1 MHIKEVNNCRKI
13 FRKSKKGW
21 CSRHEREILRVC
33 SATSSDVT
41 WVLTELMDVM
51 RGHLLN
57 SEEVSVDGFGIFTS
71 G

>member
-13 FRKSKKGW
+13 FGKNGVG
-21 CSRHEREILRVC
+21 RHEREILRGC